1 MRDVLGGS
9 YFHDVFARG
18 HVVTTAVGSARTHKV
33 KRKRL
38 RQQLRAAGL
47 SAERIATISAR
58 YERSQ
63 AARRAS
69 TT

>member
-1 MRDVLGGS
+1 MS
-9 YFHDVFARG
+9 
-18 HVVTTAVGSARTHKV
+18 TPVGSASTHKT

-38 RQQLRAAGL
+38 RKRLRAAGL

>member
-1 MRDVLGGS
+1 
-9 YFHDVFARG
+9 
-18 HVVTTAVGSARTHKV
+18 VTTAVGSARTHKV